1 MQGKLSTYEDMDK
14 TISDNPEY
22 KNNLPSKS
30 TVSNSKSFDATT
42 PGTKTSK
49 VSGSETSSENEQYFE
64 RTMAAD
70 RARSTCTLQPPP
82 STFRRIRSVLRSVKD
97 WMVKYY
103 KHGILETWLTPIRV
117 LSQ

>member
-1 MQGKLSTYEDMDK
+1 MGK
-14 TISDNPEY
+14 TISNNPEY
-22 KNNLPSKS
+22 ENNLPSKS

-42 PGTKTSK
+42 PDTELSK
-49 VSGSETSSENEQYFE
+49 VRGSETCSENEKYFE

-70 RARSTCTLQPPP
+70 RARSTLRPPP
-82 STFRRIRSVLRSVKD
+82 STFTRIRSVLRSVKD
-97 WMVKYY
+97 WMVKYF

>member
-1 MQGKLSTYEDMDK
+1 MDK

-22 KNNLPSKS
+22 ESNFSSKS
-30 TVSNSKSFDATT
+30 TVSNSESFDART
-42 PGTKTSK
+42 PDTELSK
-49 VSGSETSSENEQYFE
+49 VSGSETSSENEKYFE

-70 RARSTCTLQPPP
+70 KARSTLRPPP
-82 STFRRIRSVLRSVKD
+82 STLTRIRSVLRSVKD

-103 KHGILETWLTPIRV
+103 KHGILDTWFTPIIV